1 MLFATLQEKKRLF
14 RKFNVVT
21 LEGIFE
27 VVYDGMGMGREL
39 VLVEGEIVAT
49 TSSDLHSGKTWFMP
63 KFKFKIGSFLAV
75 IKVNVGWL
83 MAIDSFSLE
92 VDGQQLYAED

>member
-21 LEGIFE
+21 PEGIFE
-27 VVYDGMGMGREL
+27 VVYNGIGMGYEL
-39 VLVEGEIVAT
+39 ILVEGEIVASA
-49 TSSDLHSGKTWFMP
+49 SSDLHSGKTWFAP
-63 KFKFKIGSFLAV
+63 KFKFNVGSLLAV
-75 IKVNVGWL
+75 IEINVGWL